1 MPYPVPENP
10 IYLVRGN
17 KILTR
22 HKQRHAYKAV
32 RKIPVKQS
40 YNKVVSDNPIKK
52 LVWPPVL
59 DRGHFEIEKK
69 HYDNHI
75 SLTSYSADLLLP
87 NNVNQNDVQQIEFTI
102 DSRIDIWN
110 QEKTA
115 SCAAHATCFLYTYIM
130 LFKGVDFTEFAQ
142 CASDADAQCVYNVF
156 SNGPAFNSTLRPLTL
171 QTGGDIWL
179 NLYNILFRD
188 DYDDQYSYFSRLFVM
203 WSAYYTPLGSYD
215 YNIKTTVSPSPP
227 EKLTGTW
234 IISAL
239 VGLQTWGCVPLLG
252 PPDIE
257 PINNVGF
264 TFKQF
269 SDNFSDAIINTT
281 TTAFNGPVDRS
292 IIDNLTKDELDSK
305 VTAFNASINPYWSIQ
320 KKNNLKIV
328 TVPQEPSVIIS
339 VLNQEYPITVSMTII
354 NYDLDNIGIGLVTQ
368 DGLNNVLQYTDKS
381 QTQNNIP
388 LSTHAVVAI
397 GYTNKSSS
405 GNYYIRIRNSWKNTF
420 GDNGYFYMPMS
431 FFINSEYCTALYTI
445 ALSGIDVIN
454 IPGVIT
460 TPTTTTVYD
469 WRNLKI
475 GQTRVFTTNNGSLYK
490 INDSILIFYSM
501 KDSITGEITGINGND
516 ITISITTFTSNAA
529 YATLF
534 TLVVI
539 PPDTAIAGSQT
550 DIMFTLGGSLGVNSI
565 ITGGECYLYSVYDD
579 TTPHPVQINIG
590 AGGRPVF
597 STDPESPIKTQLY
610 QAPPTQRTA
619 FTLVEGCFVEKTE
632 TPQIEAISI
641 TPIVWGFQSASFYNF
656 AGVISGYTLP
666 YAVGVISIISSS

>member
-1 MPYPVPENP
+1 MPYPLPENRLF
-10 IYLVRGN
+10 LVRGN
-17 KILTR
+17 TSLTR
-22 HKQRHAYKAV
+22 HKQRESV

-40 YNKVVSDNPIKK
+40 YNKVVSDNAIKT
-52 LVWPPVL
+52 PPVL

-69 HYDNHI
+69 HYDNHM
-75 SLTSYSADLLLP
+75 SLTSYSNSLLS
-87 NNVNQNDVQQIEFTI
+87 NTVNQNDVQQIEFTI
-102 DSRIDIWN
+102 DSRINIWN
-110 QEKTA
+110 QKQTA
-115 SCAAHATCFLYTYIM
+115 SCSAHAACFLYTYIM
-130 LFKGVDFTEFAQ
+130 VFKGVDFTEFAQ
-142 CASDADAQCVYNVF
+142 CSSDLQCI
-156 SNGPAFNSTLRPLTL
+156 SNAFLNGQAFNSTLRPLTL
-171 QTGGDIWL
+171 KTGYDMWL
-179 NLYNILFRD
+179 NPGNDWFRVG
-188 DYDDQYSYFSRLFVM
+188 YDDIDSYFSRLFGM

-215 YNIKTTVSPSPP
+215 YNIQITSSPP
-227 EKLTGTW
+227 PPAVLEGTA

-239 VGLQTWGCVPLLG
+239 VGLQTWGCVPLLGG

-269 SDNFSDAIINTT
+269 SENFSDTIINTT
-281 TTAFNGPVDRS
+281 TAAFNGPIERS
-292 IIDNLTKDELDSK
+292 AIDNLTKNDLDSK
-305 VTAFNASINPYWSIQ
+305 VTAFNAGFNPYWDIQ
-320 KKNNLKIV
+320 KKNNFKIV

-339 VLNQEYPITVSMTII
+339 VLNQGYPVTVSMTII
-354 NYDLDNIGIGLVTQ
+354 NLDLDGAFGIPLVTQ

-397 GYTNKSSS
+397 GYTNKTTS
-405 GNYYIRIRNSWKNTF
+405 GNYYIRIRNSWSNTF

-431 FFINSEYCTALYTI
+431 FFINPEYCTGLYTI

-490 INDSILIFYSM
+490 INDGILIFYSV

-516 ITISITTFTSNAA
+516 ITISITAFTSNAA
-529 YATLF
+529 YTTLY

-565 ITGGECYLYSVYDD
+565 ITGGECYLYSGYEDGAN
-579 TTPHPVQINIG
+579 HPVQINIG

-597 STDPESPIKTQLY
+597 STDPESPIETQLY
-610 QAPPTQRTA
+610 QVPPTERTA

-632 TPQIEAISI
+632 TPQIHAISI
-641 TPIVWGFQSASFYNF
+641 TPGISIEWGFQSASFSNF
-656 AGVISGYTLP
+656 AGVLTGYVLP
-666 YAVGVISIISSS
+666 YAVGVISIISS